1 MELEE
6 RYVKA
11 VTRAASVKILMW
23 KRGTWKIYVKKT
35 QRKPVLARTL
45 TYTKLQRFKKRSME
59 IQIHPLNLVFL
70 LYWSVVG
77 AHSCVPAIQH
87 SYSVIHMCV
96 SILFQILYSYSLL
109 HNIERNSLCYAE
121 GPCWLPMLL
130 LLLLCCFSCVRL
142 CATP

>member
-109 HNIERNSLCYAE
+109 HNIVKFLVLFN
-121 GPCWLPMLL
+121 WFLL
-130 LLLLCCFSCVRL
+130 IICLIYNCVCLLIPS
-142 CATP
+142 A